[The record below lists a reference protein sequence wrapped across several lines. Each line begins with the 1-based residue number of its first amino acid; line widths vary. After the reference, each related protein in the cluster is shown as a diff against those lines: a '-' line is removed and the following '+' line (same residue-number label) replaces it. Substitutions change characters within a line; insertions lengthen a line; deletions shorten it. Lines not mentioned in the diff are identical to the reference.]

1 MKSKM
6 HSNLQDEPAH
16 QGRAAIDRFLKN
28 KIQCPGLTPGAKEIE
43 RLAKDLPRRL
53 GVLLYKKQTPCIWV
67 VFVGGTGTGKSTLF
81 NAFCKRDLSKTGVER
96 PKTCGPVIYLHEDCT
111 IEKAYPFHSVKIK
124 RLSSEQSDSLPA
136 SGAPGH
142 LLLIEHGKKD
152 WSGLVV
158 ADTPDLDS
166 VEAENREM
174 AEDLSLLSDAIVFVT
189 SQEKYA
195 DELPYQFF
203 LKTVKDKT
211 PYFLVVNKVQD
222 NLTIEDV
229 LSTLETREVEFGRD
243 RVWLIPRAPSQ
254 SFSSIAEHPDFQ
266 DFANCLSREFL
277 SDDLVSLRQADH
289 LRRTEQLRIC
299 IEKLMSLVES
309 ENKEALKWLERL
321 DALSKSVSQDLIR
334 EQKARFTNQSRE
346 MLSRQIRS
354 LFDKYD
360 LLAGPRRFVTE
371 LILTPFRFLGFKKKD
386 GLKVHRQAL
395 LKIREQ
401 FDTAPMLRA
410 IEKLNRLVLE
420 KLSPSSEDSAL
431 FWKLRDPDMLL
442 DHDDIN
448 RHIREEQDLLI
459 TWLEERFQELA
470 KGIPR
475 GKKWGIYSTSVIWGI
490 LILSFQTAMGGG
502 FTVLHAVLNSV
513 LAPLVTKGAMEM
525 FAFHEIQKIARE
537 LGGRY
542 QQGLTSVVHAQQK
555 QYEQGLKSLITP
567 VESLEALNRSL
578 I

>member
-1 MKSKM
+1 MKSKIY
-6 HSNLQDEPAH
+6 SDF
-16 QGRAAIDRFLKN
+16 QGEATDQVSGINERFLKN

-53 GVLLYKKQTPCIWV
+53 GVLIYKKQNPCIWV

-96 PKTCGPVIYLHEDCT
+96 PKTCGPILYVNEDCT
-111 IEKAYPFHSVKIK
+111 IEKGYPFDSVQIK
-124 RLSSEQSDSLPA
+124 RHSSKDSDSLPS
-136 SGAPGH
+136 SGIPGH
-142 LLLIEHGKKD
+142 LLLIEHGKKE
-152 WSGLVV
+152 WSDLVV

-166 VEAENREM
+166 VEAENREI
-174 AEDLSLLSDAIVFVT
+174 AEDLSLLSDATVFVT

-195 DELPYQFF
+195 DELPYKLL
-203 LKTVKDKT
+203 LKTVKYKT

-222 NLTIEDV
+222 NLTRQEV
-229 LSTLETREVEFGRD
+229 LSTLETQEIKFRKD
-243 RVWLIPRAPSQ
+243 RIWLIPRAPSQ
-254 SFSSIAEHPDFQ
+254 PLALIAEHPDFKN
-266 DFANCLSREFL
+266 FVNCFSREFL
-277 SDDLVSLRQADH
+277 PDDLASAREADH
-289 LRRTEQLRIC
+289 SRRTEQLILC
-299 IEKLMSLVES
+299 IEELMSLVER
-309 ENKEALKWLERL
+309 ENKEALKWLEKL
-321 DALSKSVSQDLIR
+321 DSLSQSVSQELIQ
-334 EQKARFTNQSRE
+334 EQKARFTNQSKE

-360 LLAGPRRFVTE
+360 LLARPRRFVTE
-371 LILTPFRFLGFKKKD
+371 LILIPFRFIGFKKKD

-410 IEKLNRLVLE
+410 IEKFNRLVLE

-442 DHDDIN
+442 NHDDIN

-459 TWLEERFQELA
+459 TWLEERFQDLA

-475 GKKWGIYSTSVIWGI
+475 GKKWGIYSTSVLWGI

-525 FAFHEIQKIARE
+525 FAYHEIQKIARE
-537 LGGRY
+537 LGERY
-542 QQGLTSVVHAQQK
+542 QQGLISAVHAQRK
-555 QYEQGLKSLITP
+555 RYEQGLRSLITP
-567 VESLEALNRSL
+567 VESLNALNQSL